1 MSMTRSPTNFPYT
14 ATSYLTGSM
23 TSILAGYIGMRIAVY
38 TNTRVTYTCATS
50 VHKGFIC
57 AFRGG
62 QVLGF
67 VLVGLAILN
76 IMIIILIFKAC
87 WYNEYLAK
95 ALAAGQPMNN
105 CPAGNNLDFETAQKQ
120 VWAKFE
126 ELQLSYWAAG
136 YSGFNNAGTADTMAD
151 FKASSVYWSKSGSP
165 SVNVLKS
172 ACTGAGESWT

>member
-1 MSMTRSPTNFPYT
+1 MTRSPTNFPYT

-67 VLVGLAILN
+67 CLVGLAILN

-87 WYNEYLAK
+87 WYNQYLTK

-105 CPAGNNLDFETAQKQ
+105 CPKGNNVDFLAAQKQ

-136 YSGFNNAGTADTMAD
+136 YSAFNPAGKANTMAD
-151 FKASSVYWSKSGSP
+151 FKASSVYWKQSGAPVNGVKST
-165 SVNVLKS
+165 
-172 ACTGAGESWT
+172 ACTGAGHVWT

>member
-1 MSMTRSPTNFPYT
+1 MSMERAPTNFPYT

-87 WYNEYLAK
+87 WYNQYLND
-95 ALAAGQPMNN
+95 ALAAGRPIDQ
-105 CPAGNNLDFETAQKQ
+105 CPPGT
-120 VWAKFE
+120 
-126 ELQLSYWAAG
+126 
-136 YSGFNNAGTADTMAD
+136 NAG
-151 FKASSVYWSKSGSP
+151 FEKA
-165 SVNVLKS
+165 
-172 ACTGAGESWT
+172 